1 MSITRR
7 HALATLSISAA
18 GALLAASLAVAG
30 TRGQNGD
37 GSKRIPICHATS
49 SATNPYV
56 MNRPAAD
63 SIVSAVHD
71 GAIEGHGTH
80 ERDIIPAFSF
90 TWRGRDYSFP
100 GQNLDGQGAAILA
113 NNCRVPSP
121 PPIDPRSP
129 AGPGNPGDPGD
140 PGNPGTPASP
150 EDPAN
155 PTGGGTDPD
164 SPTNI
169 LSASPIDDIAP
180 RGLGSIMSNRSVAT
194 ASPDEA
200 VLRVRI
206 RPSNRRPLVGT
217 SVVFTVTGSS
227 LGPAEATKPV
237 LCASVPP
244 RFALSFVGEGMV
256 LGRVICW
263 TTGIAAK
270 GSSVRRFTATAL
282 PSSAG
287 RKVPAIGTNSADNA
301 YRVTDITEVR
311 PRVRLPAVTG

>member
-7 HALATLSISAA
+7 HAVTTLIIPAA
-18 GALLAASLAVAG
+18 GALLTASLAVAG
-30 TRGQNGD
+30 TRGHDGD

-63 SIVSAVHD
+63 SIVSAVH
-71 GAIEGHGTH
+71 GGVIEGHGTH

-90 TWRGRDYSFP
+90 TWRGREYSFP
-100 GQNLDGQGAAILA
+100 GQNLDGQGALILA

-121 PPIDPRSP
+121 PPVDPRSP
-129 AGPGNPGDPGD
+129 RDPGAPGDPGD
-140 PGNPGTPASP
+140 PGTPASP

-155 PTGGGTDPD
+155 PTDGGTDPD
-164 SPTNI
+164 SPGSI
-169 LSASPIDDIAP
+169 LSASPIDGIAP
-180 RGLGSIMSNRSVAT
+180 RGLGSITTIRSVAT
-194 ASPDEA
+194 ARPDEA

-206 RPSNRRPLVGT
+206 RPSSRRPLVGT
-217 SVVFTVTGSS
+217 QVVFTVTGRS
-227 LGPAEATKPV
+227 LGPAEAQKPV

-244 RFALSFVGEGMV
+244 RFSLSGAGEGMI

-263 TTGIAAK
+263 TTGIAPE
-270 GSSVRRFTATAL
+270 GTSVRRFTATAL